1 MAGRSKP
8 PVETWTEERCWITEL
23 LNEARLDEVS
33 VARCR
38 VEPGVTTALH
48 ALSVRE
54 WYVIESGVGRMRLG
68 KTGEN
73 EEYRVQAGDT
83 VAIPAGCP
91 QQIANIGAGDLL
103 FLCVCVPRFTNASY
117 TTLE

>member
-23 LNEARLDEVS
+23 LNEPGIPEVS
-33 VARCR
+33 IARCR

-48 ALSVRE
+48 TLTVRE

-68 KTGEN
+68 DD

-91 QQIANIGAGDLL
+91 QQVANIGPDDLL
-103 FLCVCVPRFTNASY
+103 FLCVCVPRFTSASY
-117 TTLE
+117 TALE

>member
-1 MAGRSKP
+1 MATESKP
-8 PVETWTEERCWITEL
+8 PVEAWTEERCWIAEL
-23 LNEARLDEVS
+23 LNDVRFAEVS

-68 KTGEN
+68 DDEAF
-73 EEYRVQAGDT
+73 RVRAGDT
-83 VAIPAGCP
+83 VAIAAGCP
-91 QQIANIGAGDLL
+91 QQIANIGADDLL
-103 FLCVCVPRFTNASY
+103 FLCVCVPRFTPESY
-117 TTLE
+117 VALE